1 MCPVANPE
9 AKRLMNFL
17 LADATGTNSG
27 ADRGKPLP
35 LSSDQLMLG
44 RVRARRHEAVDQL
57 VPAMMLA
64 NIVCAGT
71 LTLLLWQVQPVVL
84 IVWCALIVAL
94 SATRLVLALRKNT
107 QPRRASA
114 SRRADRRRMRQ
125 AAVMAVLFVSVP
137 SWLLTQTTG
146 AQVTCVI
153 CFLTGMLWAGGLI
166 LAPVLPAALTY
177 VGLVVALTDLG
188 LLVSGCDAYSLYV
201 AFLFVAGGSTVL
213 GTAKRQSELFTAS
226 QRQQIELEEQG
237 ATIGLLLKDYEDQT
251 SDWLWETD
259 ADLRYQNPSERF
271 VQALGRPATAI
282 QGVALGQL
290 LVDEASQEN
299 CEARR
304 KLRDSA
310 AAHSAFR
317 DIIVPFRIAGAQRW
331 WALSGRPIYD
341 GQGFFSG
348 YRGVCADITAAKQAE
363 ARIAYLAHHDALT
376 ELPNRTQFCD
386 GLDRAL
392 HRGTA
397 RFAVLSLDLD
407 GFKGVNDRYGHP
419 AGDALL
425 VAVAQR
431 LRSVVEAGDQVA
443 RFGGDEFVV
452 LDAAYT
458 DQAEVEALAHR
469 IMRALSAPFT
479 IAGDDVTVG
488 VSIGIAF
495 APTDGETASALI
507 KNADAALYRAKA
519 DGRGT
524 FRFFAPEMDQRLQE
538 RQRLV
543 QDLRS
548 ALTRGELVLHYQ
560 PYVTARTG
568 ETSGCEALL
577 RWQHPERGMIA
588 PAAFIPVAEQSGLIV
603 PIGAWVLEEAC
614 RAATRWPAD
623 QRVSVN
629 ISPVQFR
636 NRELPHVILTALTR
650 AGLSP
655 SRLEIEV
662 TETVLIDDVE
672 VALDTLRQIRALGV
686 RVALDDFGTGYSSL
700 SYLRSF
706 PFDKVKIDR
715 SFVQELTTRRD
726 NQIIVQA
733 IRDMA
738 LGLGM
743 SVTAEGVET
752 CEQAERLRQ
761 SGCEELQGF
770 LYSRPKPAGDLE
782 FGTSLAPE
790 RPRRQLNAVAQ
801 A

>member
-1 MCPVANPE
+1 
-9 AKRLMNFL
+9 
-17 LADATGTNSG
+17 
-27 ADRGKPLP
+27 
-35 LSSDQLMLG
+35 
-44 RVRARRHEAVDQL
+44 
-57 VPAMMLA
+57 MMLA
-64 NIVCAGT
+64 NIACAGT
-71 LTLLLWQVQPVVL
+71 LTLLLWQIQPTVL
-84 IVWCALIVAL
+84 FTWCALIVAL
-94 SATRLVLALRKNT
+94 SAARLLMALRTNARAT
-107 QPRRASA
+107 RAYASPRS
-114 SRRADRRRMRQ
+114 DRKRMRQ
-125 AAVMAVLFVSVP
+125 AAIMAMLFVSVP
-137 SWLLTQTTG
+137 AWLLTQTSG

-166 LAPVLPAALTY
+166 LAPVLPAAATY
-177 VGLVVALTDLG
+177 VGLVSALTITG
-188 LLVSGCDAYSLYV
+188 LLASGCDAYILYV
-201 AFLFVAGGSTVL
+201 AFLFVAGGVTVL

-226 QRQQIELEEQG
+226 QRQQMELEEQG
-237 ATIGLLLKDYEDQT
+237 TTIGLLLKEYEDQT

-259 ADLRYQNPSERF
+259 ADLQYQNPSERF
-271 VQALGRPATAI
+271 AQALGRPQDAI

-290 LVDEASQEN
+290 LVDDGSPEN
-299 CEARR
+299 AEARR
-304 KLRDSA
+304 VLRDSA
-310 AAHSAFR
+310 AARLAFR
-317 DIIVPFRIAGAQRW
+317 DIIVPFSIAGAHRW
-331 WALSGRPIYD
+331 WALSGRPLYD
-341 GQGFFSG
+341 GQGAFLG
-348 YRGVCADITAAKQAE
+348 YRGVCADITPAKQAE

-376 ELPNRTQFCD
+376 ELPNRTLFCD
-386 GLDRAL
+386 GLDQAL
-392 HRGTA
+392 RRGA
-397 RFAVLSLDLD
+397 VRLAVLSLDLD

-431 LRSVVEAGDQVA
+431 LRSVVEGGDQIA
-443 RFGGDEFVV
+443 RFGGDEFVI
-452 LDAAYT
+452 LDATYT
-458 DQAEVEALAHR
+458 DQAAVEVLAQHIIR
-469 IMRALSAPFT
+469 TLSAPFS

-507 KNADAALYRAKA
+507 KSADAALYRAKG

-524 FRFFAPEMDQRLQE
+524 FRFFAPEMDRRLQE

-548 ALTRGELVLHYQ
+548 ALARGELVLHYQ
-560 PYVTARTG
+560 PYVSAETG
-568 ETSGCEALL
+568 AVSGCEALL
-577 RWQHPERGMIA
+577 RWQHPERGMIS
-588 PAAFIPVAEQSGLIV
+588 PADFIPVAEQSGLII

-614 RAATRWPAD
+614 REAVRWPAE

-636 NRELPHVILTALTR
+636 NRELPRTILTALTR
-650 AGLSP
+650 AGLSS

-672 VALDTLRQIRALGV
+672 AALDTLRQIRALGV

-715 SFVQELTTRRD
+715 SFVQELPTRRD
-726 NQIIVQA
+726 NQVIVQA

-738 LGLGM
+738 RGLGM

-752 CEQAERLRQ
+752 CEQADRLRQ
-761 SGCEELQGF
+761 SGCEELQGY

-782 FGTSLAPE
+782 FRYSLAPK
-790 RPRRQLNAVAQ
+790 LAVQTRAG
-801 A
+801 

>member
-1 MCPVANPE
+1 MKSRAEKTSVTSVASRSQK
-9 AKRLMNFL
+9 ARLS
-17 LADATGTNSG
+17 ADEM
-27 ADRGKPLP
+27 R
-35 LSSDQLMLG
+35 LG
-44 RVRARRHEAVDQL
+44 RIRARRHEAIDQL

-64 NIVCAGT
+64 NIACAGT
-71 LTLLLWQVQPVVL
+71 LTLLLWQVQPAVL
-84 IVWCALIVAL
+84 IPWCALIVGL
-94 SATRLVLALRKNT
+94 STARLVMALRTNAQ
-107 QPRRASA
+107 QPRAYASP
-114 SRRADRRRMRQ
+114 RFDQKRVRQ
-125 AAVMAVLFVSVP
+125 AAIMAALFVGVP
-137 SWLLTQTTG
+137 AWLLTQVTG
-146 AQVTCVI
+146 AQVSCVI

-166 LAPVLPAALTY
+166 LAPVLSAAVTY
-177 VGLVVALTDLG
+177 VGLVSALTIAG
-188 LLVSGCDAYSLYV
+188 LLASGCNAYTLFV
-201 AFLFVAGGSTVL
+201 AFLFVAGGATVL
-213 GTAKRQSELFTAS
+213 RTAKRQSELFTAS
-226 QRQQIELEEQG
+226 QRQQVELEEQG

-259 ADLRYQNPSERF
+259 ADLRYQNPSARF
-271 VQALGRPATAI
+271 AQALGRPADGI
-282 QGVALGQL
+282 QDVILGQL
-290 LVDEASQEN
+290 LIDEAVSGN
-299 CEARR
+299 VEARR
-304 KLRDSA
+304 TLRDSA
-310 AAHSAFR
+310 AAREAFR
-317 DIIVPFRIAGAQRW
+317 DIVVPFSIGGAQRW
-331 WALSGRPIYD
+331 WALSGRPLHD
-341 GQGFFSG
+341 GQGSFLG
-348 YRGVCADITAAKQAE
+348 YRGVCADITPAKQAE

-376 ELPNRTQFCD
+376 ELPNRTLFCE
-386 GLDRAL
+386 GLDQAL
-392 HRGTA
+392 RRGTA
-397 RFAVLSLDLD
+397 RVAVLSLDLD

-431 LRSVVEAGDQVA
+431 LRAVVEGGDQVA
-443 RFGGDEFVV
+443 RFGGDEFVI
-452 LDAAYT
+452 LDATYT
-458 DQAEVEALAHR
+458 DQAGVEALAQH
-469 IMRALSAPFT
+469 IIRALSAPFL
-479 IAGDDVTVG
+479 IAGDDVAVG

-507 KNADAALYRAKA
+507 KNADAALYRAKG

-524 FRFFAPEMDQRLQE
+524 FRFFAPEMDRRLQE

-548 ALTRGELVLHYQ
+548 ALAREELVLHYQ
-560 PYVTARTG
+560 PYVSARSG
-568 ETSGCEALL
+568 EVSGCEALL
-577 RWQHPERGMIA
+577 RWQHPESGMIA
-588 PAAFIPVAEQSGLIV
+588 PAEFIPVAEQSGLIV
-603 PIGAWVLEEAC
+603 PIGAWILEEAC
-614 RAATRWPAD
+614 RAAVRWPAE

-636 NRELPHVILTALTR
+636 NRELPHTILTALTR

-726 NQIIVQA
+726 NQVIVQA

-761 SGCEELQGF
+761 SGCEELQGY
-770 LYSRPKPAGDLE
+770 LYSRPKPAGDLR
-782 FGTSLAPE
+782 FGSSLAPE
-790 RPRRQLNAVAQ
+790 QTGRPPRAVAQ

>member
-1 MCPVANPE
+1 MAQ
-9 AKRLMNFL
+9 LQ
-17 LADATGTNSG
+17 ADATAPGLSAGRLLDGPISG
-27 ADRGKPLP
+27 EELV
-35 LSSDQLMLG
+35 LG
-44 RVRARRHEAVDQL
+44 RIRARRHEAIDQL
-57 VPAMMLA
+57 IPAMMLA
-64 NIVCAGT
+64 NIACAGT
-71 LTLLLWQVQPVVL
+71 LTLLLWQVQPIIL
-84 IVWCALIVAL
+84 FTWCALIVAL
-94 SATRLVLALRKNT
+94 SAARLMMALRTNART
-107 QPRRASA
+107 LRTSA
-114 SRRADRRRMRQ
+114 SPRSDRKRIRQ
-125 AAVMAVLFVSVP
+125 AALMAVLFVSVP
-137 SWLLTQTTG
+137 AWLLTQTSG

-166 LAPVLPAALTY
+166 LAPVLPSAATY
-177 VGLVVALTDLG
+177 VGLVSALTIAG
-188 LLVSGCDAYSLYV
+188 LLASGCDAYILYV
-201 AFLFVAGGSTVL
+201 AFLFVAGGVTVL

-271 VQALGRPATAI
+271 AQALGRPGDAI

-290 LVDEASQEN
+290 LVDDGSPEN
-299 CEARR
+299 TAARR
-304 KLRDSA
+304 MLRDSA
-310 AAHSAFR
+310 VARTAFR
-317 DIIVPFRIAGAQRW
+317 DIVVPFNIAGAQRW
-331 WALSGRPIYD
+331 WALSGRPLYG
-341 GQGFFSG
+341 GQGSFLG
-348 YRGVCADITAAKQAE
+348 YRGVCADITPAKQAE

-376 ELPNRTQFCD
+376 ELPNRTLFCD
-386 GLDRAL
+386 GLDQTLQRGATRA
-392 HRGTA
+392 
-397 RFAVLSLDLD
+397 AVLSLDLD

-431 LRSVVEAGDQVA
+431 LRAVVEGGDQIA
-443 RFGGDEFVV
+443 RFGGDEFVI
-452 LDAAYT
+452 LDTTYT
-458 DQAEVEALAHR
+458 DQADVEALAQH
-469 IMRALSAPFT
+469 IIRALSAPFL

-507 KNADAALYRAKA
+507 KSADAALYRAKG

-524 FRFFAPEMDQRLQE
+524 FRFFEPEMDRRLQE

-548 ALTRGELVLHYQ
+548 AIAHDELVLHYQ
-560 PYVTARTG
+560 PYVSAGTG
-568 ETSGCEALL
+568 VVSGCEALL
-577 RWQHPERGMIA
+577 RWQHPERGMIS
-588 PAAFIPVAEQSGLIV
+588 PAEFIPVAEQSGLII
-603 PIGAWVLEEAC
+603 PIGVWVLEEAC
-614 RAATRWPAD
+614 RAAMRWPAE

-636 NRELPHVILTALTR
+636 NRELPRTILTALTR

-672 VALDTLRQIRALGV
+672 AALDTLRQIRALGV

-715 SFVQELTTRRD
+715 SFVQELPTRRD
-726 NQIIVQA
+726 NQVIVQA

-738 LGLGM
+738 RGLGM

-752 CEQAERLRQ
+752 CEQAERLRAT
-761 SGCEELQGF
+761 GCEELQGY

-782 FGTSLAPE
+782 FAYSLAPK
-790 RPRRQLNAVAQ
+790 PAAKVKVG
-801 A
+801 

>member
-1 MCPVANPE
+1 MAQLQADPPASDLS
-9 AKRLMNFL
+9 AGHL
-17 LADATGTNSG
+17 L
-27 ADRGKPLP
+27 DRHMSAEELV
-35 LSSDQLMLG
+35 LG
-44 RVRARRHEAVDQL
+44 RIRARRHEAIDQL

-64 NIVCAGT
+64 NIACAGT

-84 IVWCALIVAL
+84 STWCALIIAL
-94 SATRLVLALRKNT
+94 SAARLIMALRTNARALRAYAS
-107 QPRRASA
+107 PRS
-114 SRRADRRRMRQ
+114 DRKRMRQ
-125 AAVMAVLFVSVP
+125 AAVMAMLFVSVP
-137 SWLLTQTTG
+137 AWMLTRTTG
-146 AQVTCVI
+146 AQITCVI

-166 LAPVLPAALTY
+166 LAPVLPAATTY
-177 VGLVVALTDLG
+177 VGLVSALTIAG
-188 LLVSGCDAYSLYV
+188 LLASGCDAYVVYV
-201 AFLFVAGGSTVL
+201 AFLFVAGGVTVL
-213 GTAKRQSELFTAS
+213 GTAKRQSKLFTAS

-271 VQALGRPATAI
+271 VQALARPGDAI
-282 QGVALGQL
+282 RGVALGQL
-290 LVDEASQEN
+290 LVDDGSPEN
-299 CEARR
+299 AEARR
-304 KLRDSA
+304 TLRDSA
-310 AAHSAFR
+310 VARTAFR
-317 DIIVPFRIAGAQRW
+317 DIIVPFNIAGAQRW
-331 WALSGRPIYD
+331 WALSGRPVYD
-341 GQGFFSG
+341 GHGAFLG
-348 YRGVCADITAAKQAE
+348 YRGVCADITPAKQAE

-376 ELPNRTQFCD
+376 ELPNRTLFCD
-386 GLDRAL
+386 GLDQALRRGAARA
-392 HRGTA
+392 
-397 RFAVLSLDLD
+397 AVLSLDLD

-431 LRSVVEAGDQVA
+431 LRAVVEGGDQIA

-452 LDAAYT
+452 LDTTYT
-458 DQAEVEALAHR
+458 DQADVEMLAQH
-469 IMRALSAPFT
+469 IIRALSSPFL

-507 KNADAALYRAKA
+507 KSADAALYRAKG

-524 FRFFAPEMDQRLQE
+524 FRFFEPEMDRRLQE

-548 ALTRGELVLHYQ
+548 ALGHDELVLHYQ
-560 PYVTARTG
+560 PYVSARTG
-568 ETSGCEALL
+568 VVSGCEALL
-577 RWQHPERGMIA
+577 RWQHPERGMIS
-588 PAAFIPVAEQSGLIV
+588 PAEFIPVAEQSGLII
-603 PIGAWVLEEAC
+603 PIGVWVLEEAC
-614 RAATRWPAD
+614 RAAAQWPAE

-636 NRELPHVILTALTR
+636 NRELPRTILTALTR

-672 VALDTLRQIRALGV
+672 TALDTLRQIRALGV

-715 SFVQELTTRRD
+715 SFVQELPTRRD

-738 LGLGM
+738 RGLGM

-752 CEQAERLRQ
+752 CEQAERLRE
-761 SGCEELQGF
+761 SGCEELQGY

-782 FGTSLAPE
+782 FAYSLAPK
-790 RPRRQLNAVAQ
+790 PAAQ
-801 A
+801 AKAG